1 MLLINTLSPSLLRL
15 IVPCDRLYEYFLQ
28 MLDRD
33 KESRLSQFVIG
44 LLRHIGIYL
53 EGFRCIF
60 TQNGGF
66 KVHAG
71 IQNNIILDFSFSMY
85 LSFTF

>member
-1 MLLINTLSPSLLRL
+1 
-15 IVPCDRLYEYFLQ
+15 

-33 KESRLSQFVIG
+33 KSLSQFVIG
-44 LLRHIGIYL
+44 LLRHIGVYL

-60 TQNGGF
+60 TQNGDF

-71 IQNNIILDFSFSMY
+71 IQNNFILDFFILY
-85 LSFTF
+85 VFG

>member
-1 MLLINTLSPSLLRL
+1 MYLQIPLDWLMIFLN
-15 IVPCDRLYEYFLQ
+15 IVERETDIFLQ

-33 KESRLSQFVIG
+33 KGSRLSQFVIG
-44 LLRHIGIYL
+44 LLRYIGVYL

-60 TQNGGF
+60 TQNGDL

-71 IQNNIILDFSFSMY
+71 IQNNIILIINCGI
-85 LSFTF
+85 LIIC

>member
-1 MLLINTLSPSLLRL
+1 MKQQI
-15 IVPCDRLYEYFLQ
+15 FLQ

-33 KESRLSQFVIG
+33 KGSRLSV
-44 LLRHIGIYL
+44 LRHIGIYL
-53 EGFRCIF
+53 EGFMGIF
-60 TQNGGF
+60 TQNGDF

-85 LSFTF
+85 LRFTF

>member
-1 MLLINTLSPSLLRL
+1 MYI
-15 IVPCDRLYEYFLQ
+15 FLQ

-33 KESRLSQFVIG
+33 KGSRLSQFVIG

-60 TQNGGF
+60 TQNGDF

-71 IQNNIILDFSFSMY
+71 IQNNIILDFFIFHVFELY
-85 LSFTF
+85 VLDHAL

>member
-1 MLLINTLSPSLLRL
+1 
-15 IVPCDRLYEYFLQ
+15 

-33 KESRLSQFVIG
+33 KGSRLSQFVIG
-44 LLRHIGIYL
+44 LLRYIGIYL

-60 TQNGGF
+60 TQNGDL

-71 IQNNIILDFSFSMY
+71 IQNNIILDFFQFSMY
-85 LSFTF
+85 LSVTFLDHAL

>member
-1 MLLINTLSPSLLRL
+1 
-15 IVPCDRLYEYFLQ
+15 

-33 KESRLSQFVIG
+33 KGSRLSQFVIG

-53 EGFRCIF
+53 EGFRCTF
-60 TQNGGF
+60 TQNGDF

-71 IQNNIILDFSFSMY
+71 IQNTIILDFSFSMY

>member
-1 MLLINTLSPSLLRL
+1 
-15 IVPCDRLYEYFLQ
+15 

-33 KESRLSQFVIG
+33 KGSRLSLFVIG
-44 LLRHIGIYL
+44 LLLHIGIYL

-60 TQNGGF
+60 TQNGDF

-71 IQNNIILDFSFSMY
+71 IQILNIILDFFIFHVFEFY
-85 LSFTF
+85 VLDHAL

>member
-1 MLLINTLSPSLLRL
+1 
-15 IVPCDRLYEYFLQ
+15 

-33 KESRLSQFVIG
+33 KGSRLSSFVIG
-44 LLRHIGIYL
+44 LLRYIGIHVYL

-60 TQNGGF
+60 AQNGDF

-71 IQNNIILDFSFSMY
+71 IQNNIILDFSFSVY
-85 LSFTF
+85 IFEFFDLDHVL